1 MNINPLLYD
10 PLLRVF
16 PLLAD
21 PSHYVA
27 CPLDLTADDDQRKY
41 WIDLFRWH
49 LGLLA
54 DQSRH
59 EHVLDPGIEK
69 RVEVFEG
76 AFHGFLD
83 MLSEQPQR
91 FGRLDI
97 ITICW
102 AREKALRNAG
112 IDDPYRS
119 TKAAENNSALKLLGP
134 LLESLDGAHRDE
146 WPQRLIEGVLAG
158 NIFDLGAT
166 KTVELFKE
174 GTVDFHATR
183 RALRPR
189 PWLIDDLDGLL
200 GRWGKGPHRSAV
212 LFVDNAGCDILLGMI
227 PLARELLRRGTDVL
241 LTANS
246 TPSLNDVTHE
256 ELTVLIER
264 VAEQDRVVH
273 EALADGRLELVP
285 SGNGVPLI
293 DLSMVSRE
301 LAEAVER
308 RHIDLVVLEGMGRA
322 IESNLDASFT
332 CDAIKIAMVKDPGVA
347 RLLGGALYDLV
358 LKFEPA
364 GGEVKSEER
373 GGRCRGGMG
382 RSRRRDGICP

>member
-1 MNINPLLYD
+1 MNINPLLSD
-10 PLLRVF
+10 PSLRVF

-27 CPLDLTADDDQRKY
+27 CPLDLTADDNQRKY

-54 DQSRH
+54 DQSRQ
-59 EHVLDPGIEK
+59 EHAGDPEIEK
-69 RVEVFEG
+69 RVAVFEG
-76 AFHGFLD
+76 EFHGILN
-83 MLSEQPQR
+83 MLGERPNH

-119 TKAAENNSALKLLGP
+119 TKAAENDSALKLLTP
-134 LLESLDGAHRDE
+134 LLESLDGARRDE
-146 WPQRLIEGVLAG
+146 RPGRLIEGVFAG

-166 KTVELFKE
+166 QTVELFKD
-174 GTVDFHATR
+174 GAVDFHATR
-183 RALRPR
+183 RDLRPR
-189 PWLIDDLDGLL
+189 PWLIDDLDALL
-200 GRWGKGPHRSAV
+200 DRWERGAHRCAV

-241 LTANS
+241 LTANA

-256 ELTVLIER
+256 ELTVLVER
-264 VAEQDRVVH
+264 VAEGDKVVR

-293 DLSMVSRE
+293 DLSMVSRA
-301 LAEAVER
+301 LADAVER
-308 RHIDLVVLEGMGRA
+308 RQVDLVVLEGMGRA

-332 CDAIKIAMVKDPGVA
+332 CDAIKVAMVKDPGVA

-358 LKFEPA
+358 LRFEPA
-364 GGEVKSEER
+364 AGG
-373 GGRCRGGMG
+373 
-382 RSRRRDGICP
+382 